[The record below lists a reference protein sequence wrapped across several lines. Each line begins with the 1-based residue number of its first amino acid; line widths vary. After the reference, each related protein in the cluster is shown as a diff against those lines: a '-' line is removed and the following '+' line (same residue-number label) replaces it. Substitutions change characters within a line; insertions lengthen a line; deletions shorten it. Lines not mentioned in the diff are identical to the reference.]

1 MAVLASAS
9 SVTHFNHGLNLYRDI
24 QGQRVA
30 PHCAAGMDTLVTKHL
45 HQEIRSTVHHL
56 RISREYARTHHDP
69 WPTGHMHSHSHSN
82 ANVQMAVL

>member
-1 MAVLASAS
+1 MAVIASAS

-24 QGQRVA
+24 QRQRVA

-56 RISREYARTHHDP
+56 RISRERAHNSPRPVAYWAQP
-69 WPTGHMHSHSHSN
+69 QP
-82 ANVQMAVL
+82 